1 MIKSMTGFGK
11 NVVSL
16 PNKSINIEFRSVNS
30 KNFDFI
36 SRIPSQYRE
45 KEPQIRKL
53 VQTILV
59 RGKIELSINEVSGE
73 SNSSVQI
80 NNNALKMHFKSM
92 QETALELGITPNAD
106 MLSAI
111 LRIPDVLVPQV
122 EDIDEKEWY
131 TIMQGVE
138 TACLALDNFRQQEGL
153 SLNKDFSERIEN
165 IRQYQNEIPAL
176 EEARVTHLRAKF
188 EKDLS
193 DLIDR
198 SNIDENRLEQELI
211 YYMEKLDITEE
222 KVRLSQHLDYFNE
235 VLSEDLSQGKK
246 LNFISQEIGR
256 ELNTLGSKANQAQI
270 QHLIVRMKD
279 ELEKIKEQLL
289 NIL

>member
-1 MIKSMTGFGK
+1 MTGFGK

-53 VQTILV
+53 VQTILQ

-73 SNSSVQI
+73 SKSSVQI

-92 QETALELGITPNAD
+92 QETALELGITPSAD

-122 EDIDEKEWY
+122 DEIDENEWDQ
-131 TIMQGVE
+131 IIQGVE
-138 TACLALDNFRQQEGL
+138 TACLALDNFRQQEGQSL
-153 SLNKDFSERIEN
+153 SKDFADRIEN
-165 IRQYQNEIPAL
+165 IRQFQNEIPAL
-176 EEARVTHLRAKF
+176 EEARVKHLRAKF

-198 SNIDENRLEQELI
+198 SKIDENRLEQELI

-246 LNFISQEIGR
+246 LNFIGQEIGR

>member
-1 MIKSMTGFGK
+1 MTGFGK

-16 PNKSINIEFRSVNS
+16 PNKSVNIEFRSVNS

-45 KEPQIRKL
+45 KEPLIRKL

-80 NNNALKMHFKSM
+80 NNNALKMHFNSM
-92 QETALELGITPNAD
+92 KETALDLGITPTAE

-122 EDIDEKEWY
+122 NEIDEKEWDQ
-131 TIMQGVE
+131 IMQGVE
-138 TACLALDNFRQQEGL
+138 TACKALDNFRQQEGQ
-153 SLNKDFSERIEN
+153 SLDKDFAERIEN
-165 IRQYQNEIPAL
+165 IKRYQGEIPAL
-176 EEARVTHLRAKF
+176 EETRVKHLRAKF
-188 EKDLS
+188 EKDLT

-198 SNIDENRLEQELI
+198 SKIDENRLEQELI

-222 KVRLSQHLDYFNE
+222 KVRLTQHLEYFLE
-235 VLSEDLSQGKK
+235 VLSEDISQGKK